1 VNRGQALAAA
11 RRKLEA
17 AGIDEASL
25 EGEVLLRHV
34 LNVSRA
40 ALFAGLDAGMTHAQ
54 ERALDGLLERR
65 LSGEPSAYI
74 TGIREFYGLEFRV
87 DSRVLIPRPESELLV
102 EKAMSLARN
111 ENISTMADIGTG
123 SGAIAVSLA
132 VNLPGVAVYAT
143 DISAAALEVARAN
156 ARRHNV
162 EKQITFLRGNLL
174 EPLPGPVDIIIANL
188 PYVRRAELSL
198 KGEPAEALDGGK
210 DGLDLIRMLFER
222 TDKKLRD
229 GGFLLL
235 EVGQGQA
242 RDAAGLLREA
252 FPISEV
258 ETDRDLAGIERV
270 LTLRLTRRRVQ
281 C

>member
-11 RRKLEA
+11 RRRLQK
-17 AGIDEASL
+17 AGIEEAPL

-40 ALFAGLDAGMTHAQ
+40 ALFATTEATMTPAQ
-54 ERALDGLLERR
+54 EKALDGLLERR
-65 LSGEPSAYI
+65 LNGEPSAYI
-74 TGIREFYGLEFRV
+74 TGVREFYGLEFQV

-102 EKAMSLARN
+102 EKAISLARDN
-111 ENISTMADIGTG
+111 NVATIADIGTG

-132 VNLPGVAVYAT
+132 VNLPGVTVYAA
-143 DISAAALEVARAN
+143 DISAAALEVARVN
-156 ARRHNV
+156 AHRYGV
-162 EKQITFLRGNLL
+162 EKQITFLRGHLL
-174 EPLPGPVDIIIANL
+174 EPLPGPVDIIVANL
-188 PYVRRAELSL
+188 PYVRRADLSP
-198 KGEPAEALDGGK
+198 KGEPVQALDGGK

-222 TDKKLRD
+222 ADKKLRD
-229 GGFLLL
+229 GGFILI

-242 RDAAGLLREA
+242 GAAAGLLSEA
-252 FPISEV
+252 FPSSQV

-270 LTLRLTRRRVQ
+270 LTLRLTRRRAQ

>member
-1 VNRGQALAAA
+1 VNRGQALVAA
-11 RRKLEA
+11 RCRLEE
-17 AGIDEASL
+17 AGIEEAPL

-40 ALFAGLDAGMTHAQ
+40 ALFAGLDADLTPAQ
-54 ERALDGLLERR
+54 EKALAGLLERR
-65 LSGEPSAYI
+65 LLGEPLAYI
-74 TGIREFYGLEFRV
+74 TGVREFYGLEFRV
-87 DSRVLIPRPESELLV
+87 DPRVLIPRPESELLV
-102 EKAMSLARN
+102 EKAISLARDN
-111 ENISTMADIGTG
+111 NIATMADIGTG

-132 VNLPGVAVYAT
+132 VNLPGIAVYAT
-143 DISAAALEVARAN
+143 DIAAVALEVARAN
-156 ARRHNV
+156 ARRHGV
-162 EKQITFLRGNLL
+162 EKQIAFLRGNLL
-174 EPLPGPVDIIIANL
+174 EPLPGPVDVIIANL

-198 KGEPAEALDGGK
+198 KGEPSLALDGGA
-210 DGLDLIRMLFER
+210 DGLDLIRVLCQEA
-222 TDKKLRD
+222 DKKLRD

-242 RDAAGLLREA
+242 RDAAALLSEA
-252 FPISEV
+252 FPFSKI